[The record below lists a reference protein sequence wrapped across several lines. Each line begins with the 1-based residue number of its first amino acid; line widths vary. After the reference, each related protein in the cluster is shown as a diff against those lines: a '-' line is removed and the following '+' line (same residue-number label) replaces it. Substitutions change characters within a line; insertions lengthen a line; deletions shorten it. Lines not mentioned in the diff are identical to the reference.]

1 MQATHTDMHGS
12 FTVMLPGEGL
22 HSKPEAPPSEHS
34 ETEAG
39 VRAQSCYSWKCQTD
53 GTMSFYDDRK
63 KDDKLGKIADPI
75 VRAVRWVQTRSPK
88 EKGIMV
94 AAAAVAVRPLCFQG
108 PSGAAARRRR
118 ALAAH
123 TNALG
128 WEPLFSNLAGYCRR
142 PDCRAAPLCAA

>member
-1 MQATHTDMHGS
+1 M
-12 FTVMLPGEGL
+12 
-22 HSKPEAPPSEHS
+22 
-34 ETEAG
+34 
-39 VRAQSCYSWKCQTD
+39 RAQSCYSWKRQTD
-53 GTMSFYDDRK
+53 GSMSFYDDRK

-94 AAAAVAVRPLCFQG
+94 AAAAVAVRPLCFLG

-123 TNALG
+123 GNALG
-128 WEPLFSNLAGYCRR
+128 CGRCSRTRLGTAGALIAVPHPFAPRDPR
-142 PDCRAAPLCAA
+142 VRMLLPRA